1 MRDVKSARVEP
12 PVLVA
17 VILVALGL
25 LMRGMVGV
33 RVAVEVRAD
42 VERLR
47 VKRTLPGAADLL
59 VDEVRGP
66 GYVHGGPDPDRRSV
80 QVSRS
85 DLGHMATA
93 VDLFVLLAVLVV
105 VVRLERE
112 LRAADGAL
120 EAAAVEEGEVLERAD
135 SVHLVDR
142 VVAPQTRALVEVGSV
157 HGEHTV

>member
-1 MRDVKSARVEP
+1 MRDVKGARVEP
-12 PVLVA
+12 SVLVA
-17 VILVALGL
+17 VIVVALGL
-25 LMRGMVGV
+25 LMRGVVGV

-47 VKRTLPGAADLL
+47 VKRALAGAADLL
-59 VDEVRGP
+59 VDKVRGP
-66 GYVHGGPDPDRRSV
+66 GDIHGGPDADRGSV

-112 LRAADGAL
+112 LRPADGTL
-120 EAAAVEEGEVLERAD
+120 EAAAVEEREVLQWTD

-142 VVAPQTRALVEVGSV
+142 VVTPQTRALVEVRSV
-157 HGEHTV
+157 HGRLSR